1 MNTRRFAD
9 TLTKGSRR
17 VFYCDVGARFGV
29 ARPWSDARDF
39 LHVIAFE
46 PDAEEARRLRAVGDG
61 QTIIE
66 SALWDQSGTVG
77 LNITRSPGA
86 SSVLLP
92 NHPFLAEFP
101 DAERFTVE
109 KTVAV
114 KTTTLDAVEHEK
126 VPHVDFL
133 KIDTQGAEEHVLRGG
148 IQRIR
153 REVVGLEV
161 EVAFAPLY
169 QGQAEFADIDRLL
182 RAECGFH
189 LWDLRFTR
197 WKYRAGAHVGASKG
211 RLVFGDA
218 LYFRP
223 VAAVAGWLAGLDQNE
238 IGQKLAALALSAGL
252 YGYADYV
259 LAVLAEPGVVRVAG
273 ADVVNRYRTAIRQY
287 GGRAPRRSFPRA
299 HQLLR
304 MVSALT
310 QPAHGGWATTSS
322 PLGSRKRGS
331 WWIG

>member
-9 TLTKGSRR
+9 ALTKGGRR

-29 ARPWSDARDF
+29 ARPWSEAREF
-39 LHVIAFE
+39 LHVVAFE
-46 PDAEEARRLRAVGDG
+46 PDAEEAKRLRAAADG

-66 SALWDQSGTVG
+66 SALWDQPGTVS
-77 LNITRSPGA
+77 LNITRSPGS

-92 NHPFLAEFP
+92 NHRFLSEFP

-114 KTTTLDAVEHEK
+114 KTTTLDAIDREQ

-133 KIDTQGAEEHVLRGG
+133 KIDTQGAEERVLRGG
-148 IQRIR
+148 MQRIR

-197 WKYRAGAHVGASKG
+197 WKYRAGIRVGAAKG
-211 RLVFGDA
+211 RVVFGDA

-223 VAAVAGWLAGLDQNE
+223 VDAVAAWLAELDQKE
-238 IGQKLAALALSAGL
+238 RGQKLGALALSAGL

-259 LAVLAEPGVVRVAG
+259 LAVLGDPGIVKVAG
-273 ADVVNRYRTAIRQY
+273 EDAANRYRVATELY

-299 HQLLR
+299 YQLLQ
-304 MVSALT
+304 MVSSWT

>member
-1 MNTRRFAD
+1 MNTRLFAD
-9 TLTKGSRR
+9 TLTRGARP

-29 ARPWSDARDF
+29 ARPWSEARDS

-46 PDAEEARRLRAVGDG
+46 PDAEEAGRLRTVGDRH
-61 QTIIE
+61 TVIE
-66 SALWDQSGTVG
+66 SALWDQSGTVS
-77 LNITRSPGA
+77 LNITRSPGS
-86 SSVLLP
+86 SSVLIP
-92 NHPFLAEFP
+92 NHRFLSEFP
-101 DAERFTVE
+101 DAERFSVE

-114 KTTTLDAVEHEK
+114 KTTTLDAIDRGK
-126 VPHVDFL
+126 VPHLDFL
-133 KIDTQGAEEHVLRGG
+133 KVDTQGAEERVLRGG
-148 IQRIR
+148 IQRIS

-169 QGQAEFADIDRLL
+169 QGQSEFADIDRLL

-197 WKYRAGAHVGASKG
+197 WKYKAGADVGAAKG
-211 RLVFGDA
+211 RVVFGDA

-223 VAAVAGWLAGLDQNE
+223 VDAVAAWLAGFDQKE
-238 IGQKLAALALSAGL
+238 IGQKLGALALSAGL

-259 LAVLAEPGVVRVAG
+259 LAVLTEPEVVRVAG
-273 ADVVNRYRTAIRQY
+273 ADAVKRYGAAIALY

-299 HQLLR
+299 HQLLQ
-304 MVSALT
+304 MVSSLT